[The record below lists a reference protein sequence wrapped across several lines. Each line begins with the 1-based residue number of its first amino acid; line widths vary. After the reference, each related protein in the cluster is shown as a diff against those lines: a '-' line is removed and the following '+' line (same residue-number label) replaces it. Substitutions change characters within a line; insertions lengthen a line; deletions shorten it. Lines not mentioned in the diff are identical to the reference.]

1 MFKVFINDGSS
12 EMPEDDIF
20 YIIAKGGIYLKKKV
34 GIMESIAPVDK
45 ISVLNDVEPNASLN
59 IRKIPSEKIAKVV
72 EFFKEIYELHK
83 SEAVVLLH
91 YNQQK
96 KRYILQVPPQEVAY
110 AGIDY
115 VKNITYKGYDL
126 IGSIHSHANFS
137 AFHSGID
144 HIDEKH
150 FDGLHIT
157 IGDVADDFL
166 SFSSSIMSNGVRFT
180 VSPGE
185 YAEGIQLVEYTPYWA
200 SMFKPSFEIVK
211 GVKSYKKYVKTKL
224 GYTVIAS
231 EEEKIFP
238 RKWLNYV
245 VKKSYSYLVVHNIH
259 DTSIY
264 LTNKQKAKK
273 RQAQIGYTGTFK
285 STKDEDKDKGKVVK
299 VGSAQKDEFNPCG
312 ECVFRDHKLNLNLE
326 KEFDSLVDNYIPN
339 SDIEDWYSQV

>member
-1 MFKVFINDGSS
+1 MFKIFINDGSS

-34 GIMESIAPVDK
+34 GILESIAPVDK
-45 ISVLNDVEPNASLN
+45 ISVLNDVESNAKLDV
-59 IRKIPSEKIAKVV
+59 RKIPSEKIAKVV
-72 EFFKEIYELHK
+72 EFFKEIYKLHK

-91 YNQQK
+91 YNQKK

-166 SFSSSIMSNGVRFT
+166 SITSSIMSNGVRFT
-180 VSPGE
+180 VGPSE
-185 YAEGIQLVEYTPYWA
+185 YAEGIRLVEYTPYWA
-200 SMFKPSFEIVK
+200 SMFKPSFTVVGGAK
-211 GVKSYKKYVKTKL
+211 VYNKYVKTKL
-224 GYTVIAS
+224 GYTILAN
-231 EEEKIFP
+231 EEEKMFP
-238 RKWLNYV
+238 TKWLNYV
-245 VKKSYSYLVVHNIH
+245 VKKSYSYLVVHSIH
-259 DTSIY
+259 DTGMYQTS
-264 LTNKQKAKK
+264 TTKK
-273 RQAQIGYTGTFK
+273 TQAQIGYTPVV
-285 STKDEDKDKGKVVK
+285 SVAKDKGKGKEVK
-299 VGSAQKDEFNPCG
+299 VSTAKEDEFNPCG
-312 ECVFRDHKLNLNLE
+312 ECVFRDCKLNINLE
-326 KEFDSLVDNYIPN
+326 KELDSLVDNYIP
-339 SDIEDWYSQV
+339 EDENWYDV

>member
-45 ISVLNDVEPNASLN
+45 ISILNDVTASATLD
-59 IRKIPSEKIAKVV
+59 IKKIPSEKIAKVV

-96 KRYILQVPPQEVAY
+96 KRYKLQVPPQEVAY

-115 VKNITYKGYDL
+115 VKNITFKGYDL

-166 SFSSSIMSNGVRFT
+166 SFSASIMSNGVRFS

-200 SMFKPSFEIVK
+200 SMFKPSFEVVK
-211 GVKSYKKYVKTKL
+211 GKKSYKKYVKTKL
-224 GYTVIAS
+224 GYTIVAS

-245 VKKSYSYLVVHNIH
+245 VKKSYSYLVVHNLH
-259 DTSIY
+259 DTSKY
-264 LTNKQKAKK
+264 LANKAKATN
-273 RQAQIGYTGTFK
+273 RGHAQIGYTGTIK
-285 STKDEDKDKGKVVK
+285 STKDKDEVVK
-299 VGSAQKDEFNPCG
+299 VSPAQENEFNPCG
-312 ECVFRDHKLNLNLE
+312 ECVFRDNKLSLNLE
-326 KEFDSLVDNYIPN
+326 KEFDSLVDNYVPD
-339 SDIEDWYSQV
+339 SDVEDWYNEL

>member
-45 ISVLNDVEPNASLN
+45 ISVLNAVEPTANLN
-59 IRKIPSEKIAKVV
+59 IKKIPSEKIAKVV
-72 EFFKEIYELHK
+72 EFFREIYELHK

-110 AGIDY
+110 SGIDY
-115 VKNITYKGYDL
+115 VKNITYKDYDL

-166 SFSSSIMSNGVRFT
+166 SVTASIMSNGVRFT

-185 YAEGIQLVEYTPYWA
+185 YTEGIQLVEYTPYWS
-200 SMFKPSFEIVK
+200 SMFKPSFEVVHGK
-211 GVKSYKKYVKTKL
+211 KSYKKYVKTKL
-224 GYTVIAS
+224 GYTINAS
-231 EEEKIFP
+231 KEEGTFP

-264 LTNKQKAKK
+264 LTNKEKAKAKK
-273 RQAQIGYTGTFK
+273 KQAQIGYTGTFK
-285 STKDEDKDKGKVVK
+285 STKEKEVQ
-299 VGSAQKDEFNPCG
+299 VGSVKKDEFNPCG
-312 ECVFRDHKLNLNLE
+312 ECVFKNNKLSLNLE

-339 SDIEDWYSQV
+339 SEVEDWYNNV